1 MICNTNVAHVPGPIT
16 DPAAEA
22 PRMTAKAHTAGASS
36 STDRIEKRVV
46 LRASRARVWR
56 AITDAQEFGAW
67 FRGNLEGTF
76 AKGATIR
83 AGSPIRAT
91 STPRWRGLSTRP
103 THTGHSTTA
112 AYPNGAP
119 A

>member
-22 PRMTAKAHTAGASS
+22 PPMTAKAQTAGASS

-56 AITDAQEFGAW
+56 AITDARELGAW
-67 FRGNLEGTF
+67 VRANLAGTV

-83 AGSPIRAT
+83 GRI
-91 STPRWRGLSTRP
+91 
-103 THTGHSTTA
+103 THPGCEHLTTEVLGERIE
-112 AYPNGAP
+112 PER
-119 A
+119 